1 MGNGQVRN
9 WGRWAVLGVIS
20 WHNSIT
26 QLRRRKVVNA
36 RLFLHAPN
44 EERHIAKPGKQ
55 SLGQHLC
62 VLVATNYAAAIYCN
76 KLTTIPPKQLRSV
89 ALKGSF
95 FASEPVIR

>member
-1 MGNGQVRN
+1 MCNGQVGN
-9 WGRWAVLGVIS
+9 WSRRVVLAVIS

-26 QLRRRKVVNA
+26 QLRRGKVVNG

-55 SLGQHLC
+55 SLGQRLGI
-62 VLVATNYAAAIYCN
+62 LIATNYAAAIYCN

-95 FASEPVIR
+95 FASESIIS